1 MAEKNT
7 SKVGLIIF
15 LMFLLI
21 ATIVLMAIYTY
32 IDKEDTLGQIASLKE
47 NETKMQEKLE
57 QLQESINEMESKND
71 LSEENNNEN
80 KNRFSDEEV
89 KEAMT
94 NYLNIFAG
102 YGSVDEILVKIGLMK
117 NGEYSNVELTEDNY
131 KKTNIKYSDFEN
143 TIAQYMTKECFD
155 EFNGTKESNAKF
167 KDVNGLLYYF
177 DSGLTGMTF
186 VVEDIKLIDSDKY
199 NAKVY
204 HINLD
209 ESKEYENLEFGI
221 ADNNNRC
228 VISYCK

>member
-57 QLQESINEMESKND
+57 QLQESINEMESEND

-80 KNRFSDEEV
+80 KNSFSDEEV
-89 KEAMT
+89 KETMT

-131 KKTNIKYSDFEN
+131 KKNKYK
-143 TIAQYMTKECFD
+143 I
-155 EFNGTKESNAKF
+155 
-167 KDVNGLLYYF
+167 
-177 DSGLTGMTF
+177 
-186 VVEDIKLIDSDKY
+186 
-199 NAKVY
+199 
-204 HINLD
+204 
-209 ESKEYENLEFGI
+209 
-221 ADNNNRC
+221 
-228 VISYCK
+228 

>member
-1 MAEKNT
+1 
-7 SKVGLIIF
+7 
-15 LMFLLI
+15 
-21 ATIVLMAIYTY
+21 
-32 IDKEDTLGQIASLKE
+32 
-47 NETKMQEKLE
+47 
-57 QLQESINEMESKND
+57 
-71 LSEENNNEN
+71 
-80 KNRFSDEEV
+80 
-89 KEAMT
+89 
-94 NYLNIFAG
+94 
-102 YGSVDEILVKIGLMK
+102 
-117 NGEYSNVELTEDNY
+117 
-131 KKTNIKYSDFEN
+131 
-143 TIAQYMTKECFD
+143 MTKECFD

-221 ADNNNRC
+221 AENNNKC